1 MPNNWKKYKLGELV
15 QHKKGFAFKS
25 AWFESGGVPVVRIS
39 DTTENS
45 INLSTCHRINNNL
58 ANDLRDYMLKFDEV
72 VIATV
77 GSWPPN
83 YSSVV
88 GKVIRVPK
96 EAEGALLN
104 QNAVKLISNH
114 NLDNRF
120 LYYSLKAERFLKY
133 ITTAAQGSANQASI
147 KLTDIFD
154 FIVDLPPL
162 KEQQAIAEILSA
174 LDDKIELNLQ
184 TNKTLEEMANAYL
197 QNTLKNNEPK
207 KILLGDLISLQN
219 GYAFK
224 GDRFVTN
231 GNHAVLKIKN
241 INNGFVDIYST
252 DFIAEEEAFKLD
264 AKFRVKSKDVLIAMT
279 GAEIGKIGMVEQ
291 TTKTLWLNQRV
302 GLLVPKFDY
311 ADKLAYLFVNS
322 KEFQN
327 FILNKSTGSAQPNIS
342 GSEIESIEIYGTK
355 IEALK
360 KSTEFI
366 SPLFDQMA
374 NNLKENNLLKQTR
387 DYLLPKL
394 ISGEIRVKKDPL
406 RPADTSPRGGSISTK
421 ELI

>member
-184 TNKTLEEMANAYL
+184 TNKTLEEMANALYKHWFVDFGPFLPPGRCLKDGGGPIPGFVESELGLIPEGWEVKKLSEISINYRKVIKSEHIEHNVKYL
-197 QNTLKNNEPK
+197 GLEHLSKGSISITDFGIGEDVQSNKYSYVEGDILFGKLRPYFKKVGVAPFDGICSTDILVIRPIKFELFGYVLGTLIQDSFINYCTSLSAGTKMPRIEWNTMGEFLIATPK
-207 KILLGDLISLQN
+207 KIALIESFNELISS
-219 GYAFK
+219 
-224 GDRFVTN
+224 
-231 GNHAVLKIKN
+231 
-241 INNGFVDIYST
+241 YSRSV
-252 DFIAEEEAFKLD
+252 I
-264 AKFRVKSKDVLIAMT
+264 
-279 GAEIGKIGMVEQ
+279 
-291 TTKTLWLNQRV
+291 
-302 GLLVPKFDY
+302 
-311 ADKLAYLFVNS
+311 
-322 KEFQN
+322 
-327 FILNKSTGSAQPNIS
+327 
-342 GSEIESIEIYGTK
+342 
-355 IEALK
+355 
-360 KSTEFI
+360 
-366 SPLFDQMA
+366 
-374 NNLKENNLLKQTR
+374 
-387 DYLLPKL
+387 
-394 ISGEIRVKKDPL
+394 
-406 RPADTSPRGGSISTK
+406 
-421 ELI
+421 